1 MKSIEDQFFRRGLP
15 RHDQSTLITHR
26 HHLCQATNSAQ
37 RVPEPDPLPGIFSNT
52 QPDPILKNP
61 TQWALFAEKI
71 CKVVFEGL
79 PKVQPETQIKTYDEQ
94 TKQPFACGWC
104 GTTNL
109 KTFCSLIAKKSVYV
123 NILVILKIYM
133 LISEGF

>member
-1 MKSIEDQFFRRGLP
+1 MIPEIT
-15 RHDQSTLITHR
+15 QSY
-26 HHLCQATNSAQ
+26 NSTPLLQ
-37 RVPEPDPLPGIFSNT
+37 PDPLPGIFSNT

-71 CKVVFEGL
+71 CKVVFEEL
-79 PKVQPETQIKTYDEQ
+79 PKVQPKTQIKTYDEQ